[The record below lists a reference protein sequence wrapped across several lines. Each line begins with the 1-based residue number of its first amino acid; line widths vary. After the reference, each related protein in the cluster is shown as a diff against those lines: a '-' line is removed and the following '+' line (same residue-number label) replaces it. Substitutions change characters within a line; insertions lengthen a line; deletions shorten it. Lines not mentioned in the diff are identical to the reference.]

1 MLMQPTPKSLPA
13 EEKPQYIFLL
23 EDNHELRADLARS
36 LEFCGFTVLQ
46 YADAQSFL
54 DNFSHFIPAVVV
66 SDMRMPGL
74 SGIELQARLA
84 AEGRKIPMIFISGE
98 STDAQIVSAMK
109 NGAVD
114 FLLKPFS
121 RESLLSAVAKGI
133 EIDALAMQKLVK
145 KVAFDQKLKIL
156 SPRERQTFDLLVLG
170 FNNTQIVNELGVSLP
185 TAKQYKS
192 AVMYKLGL
200 RSVAELVTLKI
211 SSE

>member
-1 MLMQPTPKSLPA
+1 MNLSSKPLLA
-13 EEKPQYIFLL
+13 EEKPKYIFLL
-23 EDNHELRADLARS
+23 EDNAELRADLARS
-36 LEFCGFTVLQ
+36 LEFCGFTVFQ

-54 DNFSHFIPAVVV
+54 DNFSNVVPAVVV
-66 SDMRMPGL
+66 TDMRMPGL
-74 SGIELQARLA
+74 SGVELQARLA

-121 RESLLSAVAKGI
+121 REHLLSAVAKGI

-145 KVAFDQKLKIL
+145 KVAFEQKLKIL
-156 SPRERQTFDLLVLG
+156 SPRELQTFNLLVLG
-170 FNNTQIVNELGVSLP
+170 FNNTQIVNELQISLP

-200 RSVAELVTLKI
+200 RSVAELVALKFN
-211 SSE
+211 SE

>member
-1 MLMQPTPKSLPA
+1 MNLTPKSLPV
-13 EEKPQYIFLL
+13 EESPKYIFLL
-23 EDNHELRADLARS
+23 EDNHELRSDLARS

-46 YADAQSFL
+46 FSDAQSFL
-54 DNFSHFIPAVVV
+54 DNFSNVVPAVIVT
-66 SDMRMPGL
+66 DMRMPGL
-74 SGIELQARLA
+74 SGVELQEKLA

-98 STDAQIVSAMK
+98 STDFQIVSAMK

-121 RESLLSAVAKGI
+121 REHLLSAVAKGI

-145 KVAFDQKLKIL
+145 KVAFEQKLKVL
-156 SPRERQTFDLLVLG
+156 SPRELQTFNLLILG
-170 FNNTQIVNELGVSLP
+170 FNNTQIVNELGISLP

-200 RSVAELVTLKI
+200 RSVAELVTLKFH
-211 SSE
+211 SE